1 MRAVYVMIAGLAIAC
16 SSSPKT
22 TTTGTSPTP
31 SDRNVITETE
41 IMQMPSVSLYDL
53 IQKVRPDFLRSR
65 GASSFSDTKTEYPV
79 VFVDGRL
86 YGDMASLR
94 TLVSSQISQVRYY
107 DAMAAQ
113 AKFGVIKAS
122 GVIDVTVR
130 Q

>member
-1 MRAVYVMIAGLAIAC
+1 MRAVYAVIAGLTVAC
-16 SSSPKT
+16 SSNPKT
-22 TTTGTSPTP
+22 TTGTTAAPI
-31 SDRNVITETE
+31 DRNVITETE

-65 GASSFSDTKTEYPV
+65 GASSFSDTKQEYPV

-86 YGDMASLR
+86 YGDLSSLR
-94 TLVSSQISQVRYY
+94 SLVSSQISQVRYY

-113 AKFGVIKAS
+113 AKFGVIQGS